1 LAKKLKITDI
11 IIDTTTGL
19 RLESGDLLEVH
30 VINHDHGA
38 RSIALK
44 AGDHQMVLYEQE
56 IPLFIGFLDQFVKT
70 VGSEK

>member
-1 LAKKLKITDI
+1 MKKLKITEK

-38 RSIALK
+38 RSLALK
-44 AGDHQMVLYEQE
+44 AGDHQLVLYETE
-56 IPLFIGFLDQFVKT
+56 IQQFLGFLNQFVKT
-70 VGSEK
+70 VGFEQ

>member
-1 LAKKLKITDI
+1 LKITDK

-38 RSIALK
+38 RSLALK
-44 AGDHQMVLYEQE
+44 SGDHQLVLYEQE
-56 IPLFIGFLDQFVKT
+56 IQQFLGFLNHFVKT
-70 VGSEK
+70 VGFEQ